1 MGRVK
6 QLMMEMEEHDYTG
19 FSEVKNMYAPIIL
32 MTNT

>member
-19 FSEVKNMYAPIIL
+19 FSKGENMYAHTI
-32 MTNT
+32 